1 MRVVQET
8 AETNSPSPK
17 PDASFATRSD
27 YAECRRLHR
36 KFGKT
41 YYFASQSF
49 PGVIRRRVHALYG
62 FVRVPDEWVDN
73 PGPKTPTQCAELLR
87 AYRNELIHG
96 QDGVRPSEPVLR
108 AFCDVMRETQMS
120 LEEPLLFLEAM
131 EQDLV
136 QDRYAT
142 YVDLE
147 KYMRGSAAAVG
158 IMMCRVLGTPQCDKV
173 HEAACSLGNAMQ
185 LTNFLR
191 DVGEDARRGRIYLPQ
206 EDLARFNV
214 HESEVLVGLMSSRF
228 KSLMEFEIDRA
239 RSLYQKADEGIPLL
253 PGQGQ
258 LAVRLARVLYS
269 KILDQIE
276 ANKFDVFRIRART
289 SGLDK
294 ALTLVR
300 ILATSPK

>member
-8 AETNSPSPK
+8 AETNSPSSK

-27 YAECRRLHR
+27 YAECRRLHC

-41 YYFASQSF
+41 YYFASQFF

-73 PGPKTPTQCAELLR
+73 PESKTSAECAVLLR
-87 AYRNELIHG
+87 AYRNQLIHG
-96 QDGVRPSEPVLR
+96 QDGVCPEEPVLR

-131 EQDLV
+131 EQDLT
-136 QDRYAT
+136 QDRYPT
-142 YVDLE
+142 YRDLE
-147 KYMRGSAAAVG
+147 NYMRGSAAAVG
-158 IMMCRVLGTPQCDKV
+158 IMMCQVLGTPQCEHV
-173 HEAACSLGNAMQ
+173 REAAFSLGNAMQ

-214 HESEVLVGLMSSRF
+214 HESEILAGLMSSRF
-228 KSLMEFEIDRA
+228 KNLMAFEIERA
-239 RSLYQKADEGIPLL
+239 RSLYVKADLGIPLL
-253 PGQGQ
+253 PGRGQ
-258 LAVRLARVLYS
+258 KAVRLARILYA
-269 KILDQIE
+269 KILDRIE
-276 ANKFDVFRIRART
+276 ENRFDVFRVRART

-294 ALTLVR
+294 AVTLLR
-300 ILATSPK
+300 MLATSPK